1 MSERMVK
8 IASYNHET
16 DAALAQALLKDY
28 EVESFLSDNNIG
40 NLYSGVTGL
49 YGGIKLHV
57 AEADAERAIELL
69 KESGDS
75 NFQKTENVIP
85 SCPNCGST
93 NTKYSKFTSILVFVF
108 TGLFMSNYPYTNR
121 KIECLKCG
129 HKWKA

>member
-1 MSERMVK
+1 MSERLVK

-28 EVESFLSDNNIG
+28 EIESFLYDNNIG
-40 NLYSGVTGL
+40 NLYSGIVGL

-57 AEADAERAIELL
+57 AETDAEHAIKLL

-75 NFQKTENVIP
+75 NFSTSENVIP
-85 SCPNCGST
+85 PCPNCGSA

-121 KIECLKCG
+121 KIECMKCG

>member
-1 MSERMVK
+1 MSERLVK
-8 IASYNHET
+8 IATYNHET
-16 DAALAQALLKDY
+16 DAALAKALLKDN
-28 EVESFLSDNNIG
+28 EIESFLYDSNIG
-40 NLYSGVTGL
+40 NLYSGMIGL

-57 AEADAERAIELL
+57 PESEAELSIKLL

-75 NFQKTENVIP
+75 NFNTSEASIP

-93 NTKYSKFTSILVFVF
+93 NTKYSKLTSILVIVF
-108 TGLFMSNYPYTNR
+108 TGLFFSNYPSTNR